1 MIKDAKGM
9 PVRTPRERLWD
20 AIRANALDFVIADVA
35 ESAAMKY
42 DSARD
47 YITGLR
53 RAGFIQ
59 EISRKKV
66 PFKGVYVI
74 HYTLIKDVGNAAPCV
89 DRKGNIVER
98 RPVNSAMWNTLRIC
112 KQPLNAKTLAALA
125 STEDREVSEETA
137 NSYLQ
142 SLCQAGYLKI
152 IKPAHHAV
160 SKAMYQLLPN
170 KNTGAKPPQITRAC
184 RVFDPNIGAV
194 VYQEQPEL
202 AEELR
207 DGLNNGDLSHA

>member
-1 MIKDAKGM
+1 MSKDAKGM

-59 EISRKKV
+59 ELHRKKV

-74 HYTLIKDVGNAAPCV
+74 HYTLIKDIGNAAPCV
-89 DRKGNIVER
+89 DRKGNVVER
-98 RPVNSAMWNTLRIC
+98 SPVNKAMWNTLRIGNGVFDA
-112 KQPLNAKTLAALA
+112 QRLA
-125 STEDREVSEETA
+125 SLASNEDRAVSVETA
-137 NSYLQ
+137 ASYLQ
-142 SLCQAGYLKI
+142 ALHHAGYLRI
-152 IKPAHHAV
+152 AKPAHHAM
-160 SKAMYQLLPN
+160 SKAMYQLLPH
-170 KNTGAKPPQITRAC
+170 KNTGSKPPQITRAC